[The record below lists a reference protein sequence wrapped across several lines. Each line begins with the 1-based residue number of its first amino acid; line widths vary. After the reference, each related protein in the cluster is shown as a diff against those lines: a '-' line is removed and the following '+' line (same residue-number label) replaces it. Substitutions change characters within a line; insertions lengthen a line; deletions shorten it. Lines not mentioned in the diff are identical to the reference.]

1 MEVSMPDADNT
12 LCRSSSVDKLPTGIP
27 GLDEVLNGGIPLGS
41 LTLLSGGPGTGK
53 TMIGLELLARAAGA
67 GTPCAL
73 LTFEERESALR
84 RYAAGIGL
92 DLASLEKEN
101 LFRIIG
107 ARIDPQ
113 AILAGDFD
121 LKGITAILS
130 STLDRLGGKLVL
142 IDAPDAFL
150 GLLSDRASERA
161 ELRILHEWLVDRELT
176 SIMTV
181 KRSAHNGGDS
191 YYDFLDYMAD
201 CVVHLDQRVQEQI
214 TTRRLRVIKY
224 RGSSYGRN
232 EYPFGITRH
241 GVWII
246 PVTQTSLQ
254 QKALGESLPTG
265 VAGMDELMGGGYRRG
280 SCTLFTGGSGTGKTT
295 FVCSFV
301 ERITSQGEKVLY
313 IDFEESWDALLSC
326 MSSPGLKLEP
336 AMDAE
341 LMKFLSIM
349 PEAQGVEEHLIQAF
363 MAIKEFE
370 PHHLVVDAISACRRM
385 GSKHA
390 AFDYMLRL
398 INHCKQ
404 RGITSLLTNLAST
417 RDYGSEI
424 SGMDLSSVIDTAII
438 LRNEESGGE
447 YIREMGILKS
457 RGRNHSSAI
466 HPFLITDSGIKVQ
479 GGALQ

>member
-1 MEVSMPDADNT
+1 MPDAESTNHQ
-12 LCRSSSVDKLPTGIP
+12 SSSVEKLQTGIP
-27 GLDEVLNGGIPLGS
+27 GLDEVLKGGIPRGS

-53 TMIGLELLARAAGA
+53 TMIGLELLARTAGA
-67 GTPCAL
+67 GTPCVL

-84 RYAAGIGL
+84 RYAAGTGL
-92 DLASLEKEN
+92 DLTPLEKAG

-107 ARIDPQ
+107 ARISPD
-113 AILAGDFD
+113 AILSGDFD
-121 LKGITAILS
+121 LKGIRAILA
-130 STLDRLGGKLVL
+130 STLKSIGGRLVL

-150 GLLSDRASERA
+150 SLLHDRASERA
-161 ELRILHEWLVDRELT
+161 ELRSLHEWLVDSGLT

-181 KRSAHNGGDS
+181 KRSSQNGGDS

-214 TTRRLRVIKY
+214 TTRRLRVVKY
-224 RGSSYGRN
+224 RGSAYGRN
-232 EYPFGITRH
+232 EYPFGITPD

-246 PVTQTSLQ
+246 PVTQATLQ
-254 QKALGESLPTG
+254 QRALGESLPTG
-265 VAGMDELMGGGYRRG
+265 IQGMDQLMGGGYRRG
-280 SCTLFTGGSGTGKTT
+280 SCTLFSGGSGTGKTT

-301 ERITSQGEKVLY
+301 ERITSLGEKVLY
-313 IDFEESWDALLSC
+313 IDFEESWDALISC
-326 MSSPGLKLEP
+326 MKSPGVELEP
-336 AMDAE
+336 AMNAG

-363 MAIKEFE
+363 MAIRDFQ
-370 PHHLVVDAISACRRM
+370 PDHLVVDAISACRRM
-385 GSKHA
+385 GSVHA

-466 HPFLITDSGIKVQ
+466 HPFLITDAGIKVQ